1 MNWMLLPLKR
11 YAEFSGRSQRKEYW
25 MFTLGII
32 IAEVAIMIVEGM
44 LGINRMVVG
53 IYGPILSL
61 FMLALIIPSL
71 AVSIRRL
78 HDIDKSG
85 WFFLLALIPLIG
97 SIILLVFFCTDG
109 TSGPNRFG
117 PDPKGPDGNLGE
129 VFA

>member
-1 MNWMLLPLKR
+1 MLLPLKR